1 MFVVER
7 VARNGFGERG
17 WKGECLDNVW
27 CIFMEAD
34 NNINLEKKKNGNLI
48 QLEELLDLVFHF
60 EYVCKKI
67 EKEDILSSNN

>member
-34 NNINLEKKKNGNLI
+34 NNINLEKKKWKFNSIGRVIRSCISFWICMQENREGGYFI
-48 QLEELLDLVFHF
+48 F
-60 EYVCKKI
+60 K
-67 EKEDILSSNN
+67 